1 MEKIK
6 NNWIYSFALIG
17 VALIILSSCKK
28 KDDNPTPTPT
38 PQVPVFTV
46 TADSVPLQSGGE
58 GLQFFGKCTNENV
71 KITKVKGTSPISVQT
86 FTYMINSNSIVKN
99 TPFSMQDDNTAYNKE
114 LGTWNFTFEGT
125 RTADNANFTANAT
138 LTITVK

>member
-1 MEKIK
+1 MKKAK

-17 VALIILSSCKK
+17 FAILLSSSCKK
-28 KDDNPTPTPT
+28 TDDNST

-58 GLQFFGKCTNENV
+58 GLQFFGKCTNEDV
-71 KITKVKGTSPISVQT
+71 KMTKVTGFTPISGQT
-86 FTYMINSNSIVKN
+86 FTYILNGNPIVKN
-99 TPFSMQDDNTAYNKE
+99 TPFSMQDNNTAYKKE

-125 RTADNANFTANAT
+125 RTADNANFSVNAT